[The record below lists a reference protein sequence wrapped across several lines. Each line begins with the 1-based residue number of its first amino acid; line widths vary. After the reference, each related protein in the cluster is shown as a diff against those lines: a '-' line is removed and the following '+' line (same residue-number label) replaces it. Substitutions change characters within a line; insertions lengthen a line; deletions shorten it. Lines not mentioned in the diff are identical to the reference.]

1 MPVLASVRAN
11 DDESVAVLEVC
22 QGNASR
28 LATTSAAGGQEQY
41 RHAGEC
47 CAQSPAAYPVSEPMK
62 PPNHLMNFV
71 RLTAGTSLLLSVVI
85 QTRIARPLQSVRR
98 DLSSVT
104 SRVNLPPPE
113 APPEEAEMEQLV
125 AIAARY
131 GN

>member
-1 MPVLASVRAN
+1 
-11 DDESVAVLEVC
+11 
-22 QGNASR
+22 
-28 LATTSAAGGQEQY
+28 
-41 RHAGEC
+41 
-47 CAQSPAAYPVSEPMK
+47 
-62 PPNHLMNFV
+62 MNFV

-98 DLSSVT
+98 DLSSMT